1 MEIDTI
7 TGNEDP
13 TVKGKQIHDIEIE
26 RQRAILLVLVPATEE
41 RVHAKHRGEELQALV
56 STMGPLTVHTLMIP
70 MREPNSATLIGS
82 GKVAEI
88 KTLIDTYESDLV
100 IFDRS
105 ISPRVQR
112 NLERELEC
120 CVIDRDEVILQI
132 FADRA
137 ATKEASLQIELAR
150 LEYSLPRL
158 TRMWTGLSRQ
168 HGGVKGTRGG
178 GEQQLELDR
187 RQIKEK
193 IAFLKDQLKKVQQQR
208 SVQRSQRQNSNVPLG
223 AIVGYTNSGKSSLLN
238 ALSQAGVLVENK
250 LFATLDP
257 TTRAVKLPGGAE
269 VLLSDTVGFVSDLP
283 HNLVDSF
290 KSTLEEAKF
299 ADFLI
304 IVCDAAHPDMLGSY
318 ATTVN
323 VLEELGCTDK
333 PTIVMIN
340 KMDSVHDDFAVARLK
355 SMYSPVVETSVI
367 QGEGLDDLLK
377 QIGETLHELCPVSYY
392 LIPESRYDLIA
403 HIRRSGQ
410 VLSIDYLD
418 EGILVETQI
427 LERYQSPLLDFK
439 VKGEK

>member
-1 MEIDTI
+1 
-7 TGNEDP
+7 
-13 TVKGKQIHDIEIE
+13 
-26 RQRAILLVLVPATEE
+26 LLVLVPATED
-41 RVHAKHRGEELQALV
+41 RIHAKHRGEELQALV
-56 STMGPLTVHTLMIP
+56 STMGPMTVHTLTIP
-70 MREPNSATLIGS
+70 LREPNSATLIGS
-82 GKVAEI
+82 GKVAEV
-88 KTLIDTYESDLV
+88 KTLIDTYEADIIV
-100 IFDRS
+100 FDQG

-168 HGGVKGTRGG
+168 QGGVKGNKGS

-187 RQIKEK
+187 RKVKEK
-193 IAFLKDQLKKVQQQR
+193 IAVLKEQLKKVQQQR
-208 SVQRSQRQNSNVPLG
+208 QVQRSQRQNSNVPLG

-257 TTRAVKLPGGAE
+257 TTRAVKLPGGTE

-304 IVCDAAHPDMLGSY
+304 IVCDASHPDMIGSY
-318 ATTVN
+318 TTTVQ

-333 PTIVMIN
+333 PAIVMIN
-340 KMDSVHDDFAVARLK
+340 KMDAVHDDFAVARLK
-355 SMYSPVVETSVI
+355 SMYSPTIETSVLK
-367 QGEGLDDLLK
+367 GEGIDDLLT
-377 QIGETLHELCPVSYY
+377 QIGETLHSLCPISYY

-410 VLSIDYLD
+410 VLSIDYRD

-427 LERYQSPLLDFK
+427 LERYQSPLVDFK
-439 VKGEK
+439 VAGKQ

>member
-7 TGNEDP
+7 TEKDDP
-13 TVKGKQIHDIEIE
+13 TVKGKQIHDIEVD
-26 RQRAILLVLVPATEE
+26 RQRAILLVLVPSTEDK
-41 RVHAKHRGEELQALV
+41 VHAKHRGDELLALV

-70 MREPNSATLIGS
+70 LREQNSATLIGS

-88 KTLIDTYESDLV
+88 KGLIDTYESDLV
-100 IFDRS
+100 IFDQG

-112 NLERELEC
+112 NLEKEWEC

-137 ATKEASLQIELAR
+137 ATKEANLQVELAR

-158 TRMWTGLSRQ
+158 TRMWAGLSRQ
-168 HGGVKGTRGG
+168 HGGVKGNKGS

-193 IAFLKDQLKKVQQQR
+193 ITLLKEQLKKVQQQR
-208 SVQRSQRQNSNVPLG
+208 SVQRSQRQNGNVPLG

-238 ALSQAGVLVENK
+238 ALTQAGVLVENK

-257 TTRAVKLPGGAE
+257 TTRAVKLPGGVE

-290 KSTLEEAKF
+290 KSTLEEAKY

-304 IVCDAAHPDMLGSY
+304 IVCDASHPDMLGSY
-318 ATTVN
+318 ATTVS

-333 PTIVMIN
+333 PAIVMIN
-340 KMDSVHDDFAVARLK
+340 KMDTVLDDFAVARLK
-355 SMYSPVVETSVI
+355 SMYSPTIETSVLK
-367 QGEGLDDLLK
+367 GEGLDDLLN
-377 QIGETLHELCPVSYY
+377 QIGETLHSLCPITYY
-392 LIPESRYDLIA
+392 LIPESRYDLIS

-410 VLSIDYLD
+410 VLSIEYLD
-418 EGILVETQI
+418 TGILVETQI
-427 LERYQSPLLDFK
+427 LERYQSPIREFMVSGK
-439 VKGEK
+439 S

>member
-1 MEIDTI
+1 M
-7 TGNEDP
+7 
-13 TVKGKQIHDIEIE
+13 
-26 RQRAILLVLVPATEE
+26 LVLVPATED
-41 RVHAKHRGEELQALV
+41 RIHAKHRGEELQALV
-56 STMGPLTVHTLMIP
+56 STMGPMTVHTLTIP
-70 MREPNSATLIGS
+70 LREPNSATLIGS
-82 GKVAEI
+82 GKVAEV
-88 KTLIDTYESDLV
+88 KTLIDTYEADIIV
-100 IFDRS
+100 FDQG

-168 HGGVKGTRGG
+168 QGGVKGNKGS

-187 RQIKEK
+187 RKVKEK
-193 IAFLKDQLKKVQQQR
+193 IAVLKEQLKKVQQQR
-208 SVQRSQRQNSNVPLG
+208 QVQRSQRQNSNVPLG

-257 TTRAVKLPGGAE
+257 TTRAVKLPGGTE

-304 IVCDAAHPDMLGSY
+304 IVCDASHPDMIGSY
-318 ATTVN
+318 TTTVQ

-333 PTIVMIN
+333 PAIVMIN
-340 KMDSVHDDFAVARLK
+340 KMDAVHDDFAVARLK
-355 SMYSPVVETSVI
+355 SMYSPTIETSVLK
-367 QGEGLDDLLK
+367 GEGIDDLLT
-377 QIGETLHELCPVSYY
+377 QIGETLHSLCPISYY

-410 VLSIDYLD
+410 VLSIDYRD

-427 LERYQSPLLDFK
+427 LERYQSPLVDFK
-439 VKGEK
+439 VAGKQ

>member
-1 MEIDTI
+1 MEIETLTEQDS
-7 TGNEDP
+7 P
-13 TVKGKQIHDIEIE
+13 ALKGKHIHDIEIE
-26 RQRAILLVLVPATEE
+26 QQRAILLVLVPPTEE
-41 RVHAKHRGEELQALV
+41 RTHAAYRGEELQALV
-56 STMGPLTVHTLMIP
+56 STMGPKTVHILLIP
-70 MREPNSATLIGS
+70 LRETNSATLIGR

-88 KTLIDTYESDLV
+88 ATLIDTYESNLV
-100 IFDRS
+100 IFDQT

-112 NLERELEC
+112 NLEREWKC

-137 ATKEASLQIELAR
+137 ATKEATLQVELAR

-238 ALSQAGVLVENK
+238 ALSQSDVLVENK

-257 TTRAVKLPGGAE
+257 TTRAVKLPGGVE

-290 KSTLEEAKF
+290 KSTLEEATY

-304 IVCDAAHPDMLGSY
+304 IVCDASHPDMLGSY
-318 ATTVN
+318 TTTVQ

-333 PTIVMIN
+333 PAIVMIN
-340 KMDSVHDDFAVARLK
+340 KMDAIHDDFAVARLK
-355 SMYSPVVETSVI
+355 SMFSPVIETSVRRM
-367 QGEGLDDLLK
+367 EGLDTLLT
-377 QIGETLHELCPVSYY
+377 QIGETLHELCPVTHY
-392 LIPESRYDLIA
+392 LIPQDRYDLVA
-403 HIRRSGQ
+403 YIRRSGQ
-410 VLSIDYLD
+410 VLSTEYLD
-418 EGILVETQI
+418 DSILLTTQI
-427 LERYQSPLLDFK
+427 MERYQGPILPFQVPGKS
-439 VKGEK
+439 

>member
-1 MEIDTI
+1 MEIEKI
-7 TGNEDP
+7 TEQEDP
-13 TVKGKQIHDIEIE
+13 TLKGKQIHDIEIE
-26 RQRAILLVLVPATEE
+26 RQRAILIVLVPHTEDKI
-41 RVHAKHRGEELQALV
+41 HAQHRSDELQALV
-56 STMGPLTVHTLMIP
+56 STMGPLSVHTLMIP
-70 MREPNSATLIGS
+70 LREPNSATLIGS

-88 KTLIDTYESDLV
+88 KALIDTYENELV
-100 IFDRS
+100 IFDQS

-112 NLERELEC
+112 NLEKEWDC

-137 ATKEASLQIELAR
+137 ATKEASLQVELAR

-193 IAFLKDQLKKVQQQR
+193 IVLLKEQLKKVQQQR
-208 SVQRSQRQNSNVPLG
+208 SVQRSQRQNGNVPLG

-238 ALSQAGVLVENK
+238 ALSQADVLVENK

-257 TTRAVKLPGGAE
+257 TTRTVKLPGGAE

-290 KSTLEEAKF
+290 KSTLEEAKY

-304 IVCDAAHPDMLGSY
+304 IVCDASHPDMIGSY
-318 ATTVN
+318 TTTVS

-333 PTIVMIN
+333 PAIVMIN
-340 KMDSVHDDFAVARLK
+340 KMDAVNDDFAVARLK
-355 SMYSPVVETSVI
+355 SMYSPVVETSVLK
-367 QGEGLDDLLK
+367 GEGLDTLLL
-377 QIGETLHELCPVSYY
+377 QIGETLHGLCPISYF
-392 LIPESRYDLIA
+392 LIPESRYDLVA

-418 EGILVETQI
+418 TGILVKTQI

-439 VKGEK
+439 VTGK

>member
-7 TGNEDP
+7 TETEDP
-13 TVKGKQIHDIEIE
+13 SFKGKQIHDIEIE
-26 RQRAILLVLVPATEE
+26 RQRAILLVLVPATED
-41 RVHAKHRGEELQALV
+41 RVHATHRGEELQALV
-56 STMGPLTVHTLMIP
+56 STMGPLSVHTLMIP
-70 MREPNSATLIGS
+70 LREHNSATLIGS
-82 GKVAEI
+82 GKVAEV
-88 KTLIDTYESDLV
+88 KALIDTYEADLI
-100 IFDRS
+100 IFDQG

-137 ATKEASLQIELAR
+137 ATKEASLQVELAR

-168 HGGVKGTRGG
+168 QGGVKGNKGS

-187 RQIKEK
+187 RKVKEK
-193 IAFLKDQLKKVQQQR
+193 ITVLKEQLKKVQQQR
-208 SVQRSQRQNSNVPLG
+208 QVQRSQRQNANVPLG

-257 TTRAVKLPGGAE
+257 TTRAVKLPGGTE

-304 IVCDAAHPDMLGSY
+304 IVCDASHPDMIGSY
-318 ATTVN
+318 TTTVK

-333 PTIVMIN
+333 PAIVMIN
-340 KMDSVHDDFAVARLK
+340 KMDAVHDDFAVARLK
-355 SMYSPVVETSVI
+355 SMYSPTIETSVLKE
-367 QGEGLDDLLK
+367 EGLDDLLT
-377 QIGETLHELCPVSYY
+377 QIGETLHSLCPISYY

-410 VLSIDYLD
+410 VLSIDYRD
-418 EGILVETQI
+418 DGILVETQI
-427 LERYQSPLLDFK
+427 LERYQSPLVDYRVTDK
-439 VKGEK
+439 Q

>member
-1 MEIDTI
+1 MEIETI
-7 TGNEDP
+7 TEKDDP
-13 TVKGKQIHDIEIE
+13 IAKGKQIHDIEIE
-26 RQRAILLVLVPATEE
+26 RQRAILLVLVPASED
-41 RVHAKHRGEELQALV
+41 RVHARHRAEELQALV
-56 STMGPLTVHTLMIP
+56 STMGPLTVHILLVP

-82 GKVAEI
+82 GKVAEV
-88 KTLIDTYESDLV
+88 KALIDTYESDLIV
-100 IFDRS
+100 FDQG

-112 NLERELEC
+112 NLEREWEC

-193 IAFLKDQLKKVQQQR
+193 ITFLKDQLKKVQQQR
-208 SVQRSQRQNSNVPLG
+208 QVQRSQRQNSNVPLG

-238 ALSQAGVLVENK
+238 ALSQADVLVENK

-283 HNLVDSF
+283 HNLVESF
-290 KSTLEEAKF
+290 KSTLEEAKY

-304 IVCDAAHPDMLGSY
+304 IVCDASHPDMVGSY
-318 ATTVN
+318 TTTVK
-323 VLEELGCTDK
+323 VLEELGGGDK
-333 PTIVMIN
+333 PAIVMIN
-340 KMDSVHDDFAVARLK
+340 KMDDVHDDFAVARLK
-355 SMYSPVVETSVI
+355 SMYSPTVETSVLK
-367 QGEGLDDLLK
+367 GEGLDELLA
-377 QIGETLHELCPVSYY
+377 QIGETLHELCPITYY

-418 EGILVETQI
+418 EGIMVETQI
-427 LERYQSPLLDFK
+427 LERYQSPLLEFK
-439 VKGEK
+439 VTGKK

>member
-7 TGNEDP
+7 TEKDDP
-13 TVKGKQIHDIEIE
+13 SIKGKQIHDIDTE
-26 RQRAILLVLVPATEE
+26 RQRAILLVIVPASEE
-41 RVHAKHRGEELQALV
+41 KVHAQHRGQELQALV
-56 STMGPLTVHTLMIP
+56 STMGPLTVHTMMIP
-70 MREPNSATLIGS
+70 LREQNSATLIGS
-82 GKVAEI
+82 GKVAEV
-88 KTLIDTYESDLV
+88 KTLIDTYESDLI
-100 IFDRS
+100 IFDQG

-112 NLERELEC
+112 NLEKEWAC

-137 ATKEASLQIELAR
+137 ATKEANLQVELAR

-158 TRMWTGLSRQ
+158 TRMWTGLARQ

-193 IAFLKDQLKKVQQQR
+193 IALLKDQLKKVQQQR
-208 SVQRSQRQNSNVPLG
+208 SVQRSQRQNGNIPLG

-238 ALSQAGVLVENK
+238 ALSQADVLVENK

-257 TTRAVKLPGGAE
+257 TTRAVKLPGGSE

-290 KSTLEEAKF
+290 KSTLEEAKY

-304 IVCDAAHPDMLGSY
+304 IVCDASHPDMIGSY
-318 ATTVN
+318 TTTVN

-333 PTIVMIN
+333 PAIVMIN
-340 KMDSVHDDFAVARLK
+340 KMDAIHDDFAVARLK
-355 SMYSPVVETSVI
+355 SMYSPVVETSVLK
-367 QGEGLDDLLK
+367 GEGLEDLLI
-377 QIGETLHELCPVSYY
+377 QIGKTLHELCPITFY

-410 VLSIDYLD
+410 VLSIEYLD
-418 EGILVETQI
+418 TGILVETQI
-427 LERYQSPLLDFK
+427 LERYQSPLAEFK
-439 VKGEK
+439 VTKKQ

>member
-1 MEIDTI
+1 
-7 TGNEDP
+7 
-13 TVKGKQIHDIEIE
+13 
-26 RQRAILLVLVPATEE
+26 
-41 RVHAKHRGEELQALV
+41 
-56 STMGPLTVHTLMIP
+56 
-70 MREPNSATLIGS
+70 
-82 GKVAEI
+82 
-88 KTLIDTYESDLV
+88 IDTYESDLIV
-100 IFDRS
+100 FDQG

-137 ATKEASLQIELAR
+137 ATKEASLQVELAR

-168 HGGVKGTRGG
+168 QGGVKGNKGS

-187 RQIKEK
+187 RKVKEK
-193 IAFLKDQLKKVQQQR
+193 ITVLKEQLKKVQQQR
-208 SVQRSQRQNSNVPLG
+208 QVQRSQRQNANVPLG

-257 TTRAVKLPGGAE
+257 TTRAVKLPGGTE

-304 IVCDAAHPDMLGSY
+304 IVCDASHPDMIGSY
-318 ATTVN
+318 TTTVK

-333 PTIVMIN
+333 PAIVMIN
-340 KMDSVHDDFAVARLK
+340 KMDAVHDDFAVARLK
-355 SMYSPVVETSVI
+355 SMYSPTIETSVLKE
-367 QGEGLDDLLK
+367 EGLDDLLT
-377 QIGETLHELCPVSYY
+377 QIGETLHSLCPISYY

-410 VLSIDYLD
+410 VLSIDYRD
-418 EGILVETQI
+418 DGILVETQI
-427 LERYQSPLLDFK
+427 LERYQSPLVDYRVTGK
-439 VKGEK
+439 Q

>member
-7 TGNEDP
+7 TETEDP
-13 TVKGKQIHDIEIE
+13 SVKGKQIHDIEIE
-26 RQRAILLVLVPATEE
+26 RQRAILLVLVPATED
-41 RVHAKHRGEELQALV
+41 RIHAKHRGEELQALV
-56 STMGPLTVHTLMIP
+56 STMGPMTVHTLTIP
-70 MREPNSATLIGS
+70 LREPNSATLIGS
-82 GKVAEI
+82 GKVAEV
-88 KTLIDTYESDLV
+88 KTLIDTYEADIIV
-100 IFDRS
+100 FDQG

-168 HGGVKGTRGG
+168 QGGVKGNKGS

-187 RQIKEK
+187 RKVKEK
-193 IAFLKDQLKKVQQQR
+193 IAVLKEQLKKVQQQR
-208 SVQRSQRQNSNVPLG
+208 QVQRSQRQNSNVPLG

-257 TTRAVKLPGGAE
+257 TTRAVKLPGGTE

-304 IVCDAAHPDMLGSY
+304 IVCDASHPDMIGSY
-318 ATTVN
+318 TTTVQ

-333 PTIVMIN
+333 PAIVMIN
-340 KMDSVHDDFAVARLK
+340 KMDAVHDDFAVARLK
-355 SMYSPVVETSVI
+355 SMYSPTIETSVLK
-367 QGEGLDDLLK
+367 GEGIDDLLT
-377 QIGETLHELCPVSYY
+377 QIGETLHSLCPISYY

-410 VLSIDYLD
+410 VLSIDYRD

-427 LERYQSPLLDFK
+427 LERYQSPLVDFK
-439 VKGEK
+439 VAGKQ